1 MKKELVNTDGE
12 MYYSSGVVVIANT
25 KDCESKGVYKEWMAL
40 RALGMVN
47 NRSSLMMKC
56 SDRVMK

>member
-1 MKKELVNTDGE
+1 MKKELRNTEGE
-12 MYYSSGVVVIANT
+12 MYYSSGVVFIANT

-40 RALGMVN
+40 RAQGTVN
-47 NRSSLMMKC
+47 NHSPLMMKC